1 MKKFILLVL
10 CCIIST
16 SGLFAVRASVTY
28 STFKGQEANF
38 VEIHLHIV
46 GKSVKFHPIDT
57 TQMQAAVDV
66 TLIFKKGEEIVKFDR
81 FRLNSPLTARAMD
94 FIDLKR
100 YELKNGS
107 YNLEASFEDVHAP
120 ENKVSYDADFKV
132 YFSKE
137 RVQQSDIQLVSKYR
151 QAKPGESN
159 SFIKSGLYMEN
170 AAFNF
175 YGKNAENL
183 TYYNE
188 IYNTEQK
195 LGEDFMM
202 SYIIE
207 KLLGNDKKETVL
219 IGHKRKKPAP
229 VVVALQSVDIREL
242 DSGNYNLI
250 VEIRDRN
257 KALLSKK
264 SLFFQR
270 SNPRLNKKM
279 EELTQN
285 ADINT
290 EFVAS
295 LTDQDLRYSLKALY
309 PIAGYEDGEYINSLI
324 AGKNKK
330 SMQEYLYGY
339 WAQMNPNNPQAPYDE
354 YMAVARAVDKTYA
367 SGFGYGFESDRGYI
381 FMKYGKP
388 SDVITVED
396 EPDAPPYEIWS
407 YNDFPKT
414 QQSNVKFLF
423 YNPTLATGQFELLH
437 STAKGETN
445 NPRWEIQLYDFA
457 TEDNARND
465 YGRVSDAQ
473 YISGSRERNFASR
486 RARQLFEDF

>member
-1 MKKFILLVL
+1 MKKIILLFL
-10 CCIIST
+10 TCFLST
-16 SGLFAVRASVTY
+16 SGLFAIRASVTY
-28 STFKGQEANF
+28 STFKGQAANF
-38 VEIHLHIV
+38 VEIHLHVV
-46 GKSVKFHPIDT
+46 GASVDFKPIDT
-57 TQMQAAVDV
+57 LQMQAAVDV

-81 FRLNSPLTARAMD
+81 FRLNSPLTPRAMD

-107 YNLEASFEDVHAP
+107 YNLEASFEDVNSP

-137 RVQQSDIQLVSKYR
+137 RVQQSDIQLVSVFR
-151 QAKPGESN
+151 NAEPGEKN
-159 SFIKSGLYMEN
+159 AFIKSGLYLEN

-195 LGEDFMM
+195 IGEDFMM

-219 IGHKRKKPAP
+219 IGHKRKKPEP
-229 VVVALQSVDIREL
+229 VVVALQNIDIREL

-257 KALLSKK
+257 KGLLSKK
-264 SLFFQR
+264 SLSFQR
-270 SNPRLNKKM
+270 SNPRLNAEM
-279 EELTQN
+279 EELAKN
-285 ADINT
+285 ADVDL
-290 EFVAS
+290 EFVAD

-309 PIAGYEDGEYINSLI
+309 PIMGAEDGEYINAII
-324 AGKNKK
+324 ANKK
-330 SMQEYLYGY
+330 RRSMQEYLFGY
-339 WAQMNPNNPQAPYDE
+339 WAQINPNNPKVPYE
-354 YMAVARAVDKTYA
+354 GYMKVARAVDKTYA

-388 SDVITVED
+388 SDVVTVED

-414 QQSNVKFLF
+414 QQSNVKFLY
-423 YNPTLATGQFELLH
+423 YNPTLATGQFQLLH
-437 STAKGETN
+437 STAKGEAN
-445 NPRWEIQLYDFA
+445 NPRWEIQLYDFS
-457 TEDNARND
+457 TEDNAQND

-473 YISGSRERNFASR
+473 YIKGSRQRNFSSR